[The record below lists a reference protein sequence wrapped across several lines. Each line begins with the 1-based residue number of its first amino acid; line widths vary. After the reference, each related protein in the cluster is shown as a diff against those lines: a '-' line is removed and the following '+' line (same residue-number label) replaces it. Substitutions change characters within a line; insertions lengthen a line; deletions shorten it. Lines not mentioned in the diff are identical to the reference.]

1 MASTRSTPAAQRDRE
16 RQADAKVKTEKA
28 EADHKAAVA
37 ELERLLVDWTAPRF
51 PDGWIVLFH
60 AAACWFKYS
69 VRTSCGVR

>member
-1 MASTRSTPAAQRDRE
+1 MLQELRVGEQRLR
-16 RQADAKVKTEKA
+16 
-28 EADHKAAVA
+28 AVW
-37 ELERLLVDWTAPRF
+37 ELLDWTAPRF